1 MADSKISALTSG
13 GGFQAGDQIPIDR
26 SAANYRVS
34 PIGVPVLVYRYTV
47 TGSDKTSI
55 DTGVDTPDAGSNDW
69 TNGDLL
75 EVWALLRTDEAVAL
89 SSVDIT
95 LNNDTGGNY
104 DRQSVTGVTSTAS
117 AGQQL
122 GNTNWPIFA
131 AGASEAASFFSASR
145 LTIPGFGLTS
155 SYKVA
160 EYVGG
165 KNDTTSGNN
174 RVDAHILTYRSTT
187 AITRLKIIPDTSGKK
202 LKVGSQLLIYKRL
215 AS

>member
-1 MADSKISALTSG
+1 MADSKISALSSG
-13 GGFQAGDQIPIDR
+13 GGFQAGDAIPIDR
-26 SAANYRVS
+26 SAANFRVS

-55 DTGVDTPDAGSNDW
+55 DTGADTADAGSNDW

-75 EVWALLRTDEAVAL
+75 EVWFLLRTDEAVAL

-95 LNNDTGGNY
+95 LNNDTGSNY
-104 DRQSVTGVTSTAS
+104 DRQSVTGVSSTAS

-122 GNTNWPIFA
+122 GNANWPIFA
-131 AGASEAASFFSASR
+131 AGASEAANFFSASR

-165 KNDTTSGNN
+165 KNDTTGGNN
-174 RVDAHILTYRSTT
+174 RIDVHALTYRSTS

-215 AS
+215 SS